1 MPMLL
6 KLFHNIEK
14 QGTLQNSFSKANFTL
29 RPKLDRD
36 PIQRARERGKKR
48 EKKKVKGQSP

>member
-14 QGTLQNSFSKANFTL
+14 EGTLQNSFSKANFTL

-36 PIQRARERGKKR
+36 PIQRARERGKRR